1 MLQYTHYYVYFVFVW
16 FVCVAVSASLG
27 RDSSLVA
34 ADHMFLIDL
43 SHSRHTMIMN
53 TSFP

>member
-1 MLQYTHYYVYFVFVW
+1 MYILSLYGLW
-16 FVCVAVSASLG
+16 CVAVSASLG

-43 SHSRHTMIMN
+43 SATPDI
-53 TSFP
+53 P